1 MHRGAASLMGCVMR
15 PCLSGLLVLA
25 ALATSPA
32 QIVIPPMPGK
42 TDTRPI
48 GGGSSPGVEVI
59 PKENPKVRYTTHIIL
74 SVSRLWTSTDGKLL
88 EGKLIAFEDLV
99 TETATGN
106 QAPAAPEAPK
116 HPTVVKGDKIRILIQ
131 KKPVEV
137 PLSRLS
143 QGDREF
149 VEQTRKA
156 YEKKEPPTP

>member
-1 MHRGAASLMGCVMR
+1 MGVGMAAKLV
-15 PCLSGLLVLA
+15 LLVSPLLA
-25 ALATSPA
+25 VFAAA
-32 QIVIPPMPGK
+32 QVVIPPNPGK
-42 TDTRPI
+42 SEKRAI
-48 GGGSSPGVEVI
+48 GGGSTGAVEVV
-59 PKENPKVRYTTHIIL
+59 PKKDPKVRYTTHIVL
-74 SVSRLWTSTDGKLL
+74 SVSRIWTSGDGKLL

-99 TETATGN
+99 TEAPQGG
-106 QAPAAPEAPK
+106 QEPAAPEAPK

-143 QGDREF
+143 QGDRDF